1 MNQSKGPDALDYS
14 GLVVPSWTD
23 LEADGEAEDSYV
35 LKLFEKHFERNIG
48 SGRFLDVAAEEPPLA
63 SETQWHPAK
72 DSLKVTDD
80 LSVFF
85 PVPRQPPTPANV
97 A

>member
-1 MNQSKGPDALDYS
+1 MPWTVLDWLYQVGPDFE
-14 GLVVPSWTD
+14 TNR
-23 LEADGEAEDSYV
+23 EATASFI